1 MSITKTVKIEA
12 DVFTD
17 YVSEAFDYSFCG
29 ETSFQ
34 VPPFTPPDYS
44 FSIGLIVGASGSG
57 KTTILKEF
65 YGHKEQLID
74 WNPNKA
80 IISHFDSPEEAT
92 EKLFAAGLASVPTLC
107 KPFHVLSTGEQY
119 RATVARILKDNMTI
133 DEFTSTVNRETAK
146 SLSVALK
153 KYVNKKNLKNI
164 VIASCHTD
172 IIDFLSPD
180 WVFVCDTGLFEK
192 KEKPTM
198 GELIAEVTW
207 HV

>member
-1 MSITKTVKIEA
+1 MSITKTIKIEPDA
-12 DVFTD
+12 FTD

-34 VPPFTPPDYS
+34 VPPFTAPDYS
-44 FSIGLIVGASGSG
+44 FSVGLIVGASGSG

-65 YGHKEQLID
+65 YGHTEQRID

-80 IISHFDSPEEAT
+80 IISHFGSPEEAT

-119 RATVARILKDNMTI
+119 RATIARVIKDNMTI

-153 KYVNKKNLKNI
+153 KYINKNNLKNI

-172 IIDFLSPD
+172 IIEFLSPD
-180 WVFVCDTGLFEK
+180 WIFVCDTGLFEK
-192 KEKPTM
+192 TEKPVM
-198 GELIAEVTW
+198 GELVAEVTW
-207 HV
+207 YV